1 MANKRDLKKEIK
13 NATDRLIEDA
23 FYQTL
28 DAAEK
33 EVKKMDEL
41 IDKIVDDR
49 FELINKVNQYPLNE
63 KNAQI
68 KSHFEGIKKEL
79 DKLVLDYTKKIGKVD

>member
-13 NATDRLIEDA
+13 KATDSLIEDA

-33 EVKKMDEL
+33 EAKKMDDL
-41 IDKIVDDR
+41 IDKIVDER
-49 FELINKVNQYPLNE
+49 FDLINKINQYPLNE
-63 KNAQI
+63 KAD
-68 KSHFEGIKKEL
+68 KVKAHFNDVKKEL
-79 DKLVLDYTKKIGKVD
+79 DKMVDDYTKKIGKVD

>member
-1 MANKRDLKKEIK
+1 MANKRDIKKDIK

-33 EVKKMDEL
+33 EAKKMDDV
-41 IDKIVDDR
+41 IDKIVDER
-49 FELINKVNQYPLNE
+49 FDLIKKVNQYP
-63 KNAQI
+63 
-68 KSHFEGIKKEL
+68 KKEETKKVKAHFAEVKQEL
-79 DKLVLDYTKKIGKVD
+79 SKMVDEYTKKIGKVG